1 MTISNQRAFEVCLPM
16 IAIEPHNDFIE
27 TLPAES
33 FQKIVLEAVD
43 ETLSLF
49 GEKAKKSIYSKL
61 KEDFGITKQDIPIE
75 VEKFIAALEEI
86 VGPGAKL
93 LEIEM
98 MKRLYKKIGP
108 NFKYSPRQKNLTF
121 AEYLT
126 ATRVFLSM
134 QSSARKPMPNEYY
147 EYKFC

>member
-1 MTISNQRAFEVCLPM
+1 M
-16 IAIEPHNDFIE
+16 IAIEPYNDFIE

-49 GEKAKKSIYSKL
+49 GEKAKKSICSKL

-75 VEKFIAALEEI
+75 VEKFTAALEEI

-93 LEIEM
+93 I
-98 MKRLYKKIGP
+98 
-108 NFKYSPRQKNLTF
+108 
-121 AEYLT
+121 
-126 ATRVFLSM
+126 
-134 QSSARKPMPNEYY
+134 
-147 EYKFC
+147 